1 MCVCVHVHVQR
12 CRSDAPS
19 TPDDGLVLAE
29 TGPKA
34 CRVHWS
40 RSRGH
45 SVCVGGWVWV
55 CVFVVLCPLP
65 GSGHVLLHSA
75 LVLTTTWWNEF
86 VLTLVLVLCLCAGFI
101 SLPIFRSYM
110 ALKGCIPEQSDT
122 GVRGGGKPSIRG
134 GSQSGQVLAI
144 LATAREGCLHRCLDL
159 RISFHEY
166 MMYLCCCVCMYV
178 LPTCECVPGRQW
190 CCHIQLCS

>member
-1 MCVCVHVHVQR
+1 MCVCVYMCM
-12 CRSDAPS
+12 CRGADLMLPAHLMMAWYWLKQAPRPVVCIGAAQED
-19 TPDDGLVLAE
+19 T
-29 TGPKA
+29 A
-34 CRVHWS
+34 C
-40 RSRGH
+40 
-45 SVCVGGWVWV
+45 V

-65 GSGHVLLHSA
+65 GSGHVLLHSRSPA
-75 LVLTTTWWNEF
+75 LVPTTTWWNEF

-101 SLPIFRSYM
+101 SVPIFRSYIT
-110 ALKGCIPEQSDT
+110 LKGCIPEQSDT
-122 GVRGGGKPSIRG
+122 DGRGGGKPSIRG
-134 GSQSGQVLAI
+134 GSQSGRVLAI